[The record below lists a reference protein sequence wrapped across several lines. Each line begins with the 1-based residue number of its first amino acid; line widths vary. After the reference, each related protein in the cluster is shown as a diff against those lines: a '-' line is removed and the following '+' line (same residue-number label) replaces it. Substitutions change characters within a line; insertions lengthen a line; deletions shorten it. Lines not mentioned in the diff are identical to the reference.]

1 MTGAGI
7 RFTGVGRIDGPV
19 RVSCLGRVAVG
30 IMRTGLGM
38 PDGRALGAG
47 KTAGITRI
55 GLGMREGRIRGAGAA
70 QICIGLR

>member
-1 MTGAGI
+1 
-7 RFTGVGRIDGPV
+7 
-19 RVSCLGRVAVG
+19 
-30 IMRTGLGM
+30 MRTGLGM